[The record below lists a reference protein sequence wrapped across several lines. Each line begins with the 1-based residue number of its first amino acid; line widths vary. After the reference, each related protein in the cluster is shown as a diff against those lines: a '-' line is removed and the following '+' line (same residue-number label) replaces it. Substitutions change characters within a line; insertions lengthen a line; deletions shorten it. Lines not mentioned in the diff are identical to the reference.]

1 VRVDWTRALRGTGLV
16 AWAVFFD
23 YLWLSGRSV
32 DYVGP
37 RTTWVVVFGA
47 VALTCAAVLY
57 VSGLLTRQEA
67 PARPSVKELGRLVI
81 IVSPIALAATAPSV
95 TLGAQAV
102 DQKRAADGATSL
114 ARLEAYDGSIR
125 LYELAAAAY
134 NPQWAVER
142 GIENGLLVEIDGF
155 VSKVRDDDTIEL
167 SRFLASCCAADA
179 MPYSVDVTVAG
190 GTAGLEKNEW
200 LLVRGQVVEPA
211 SGKRKYAV
219 AADEVEPIE
228 RPPDAYGG

>member
-37 RTTWVVVFGA
+37 RTTWVVAFGA
-47 VALTCAAVLY
+47 IALTAASLLY
-57 VSGLLTRQEA
+57 VTGLLTREQ
-67 PARPSVKELGRLVI
+67 PTRPSGRELRRLVVI
-81 IVSPIALAATAPSV
+81 LAPIALAVTAPSV

-102 DQKRAADGATSL
+102 EQKRAADGATSL
-114 ARLEAYDGSIR
+114 ARLEGYEGSMR
-125 LYELAAAAY
+125 LYDLAAAAY
-134 NPQWAVER
+134 SPQFAADRGVED
-142 GIENGLLVEIDGF
+142 GLRVEFDGF
-155 VSKVRDDDTIEL
+155 ISKIRDDETIEL

-179 MPYSVDVTVAG
+179 MPYSIDVNVPG

-200 LLVRGQVVEPA
+200 LLVRGTVVAPPDGERDF
-211 SGKRKYAV
+211 SV
-219 AADEVEPIE
+219 VADEVAEIE
-228 RPPDAYGG
+228 RPLDTYG

>member
-1 VRVDWTRALRGTGLV
+1 VSVDWTRAIRGTGLV

-47 VALTCAAVLY
+47 IALTAASLLY
-57 VSGLLTRQEA
+57 VTGLFTRE
-67 PARPSVKELGRLVI
+67 PAERPNGRELQRLVVI
-81 IVSPIALAATAPSV
+81 IAPIALAVMAPSV

-102 DQKRAADGATSL
+102 EQKRASDGATSL

-134 NPQWAVER
+134 DPTWAVER
-142 GIENGLLVEIDGF
+142 GIEDGLRVEFDGF
-155 VSKVRDDDTIEL
+155 ISKVHDDETVEL

-179 MPYSVDVTVAG
+179 MPYSVDVTLPQGSV
-190 GTAGLEKNEW
+190 GLGKNEW
-200 LLVRGQVVEPA
+200 LLVRGQVVAPPDGER
-211 SGKRKYAV
+211 SFKVV
-219 AADEVEPIE
+219 ANEVEEID
-228 RPPDAYGG
+228 RPLDAYG

>member
-1 VRVDWTRALRGTGLV
+1 VKVDWTRALRAIGLV

-23 YLWLSGRSV
+23 YLWLSGRSA

-47 VALTCAAVLY
+47 VALTAASVLY
-57 VSGLLTRQEA
+57 VTGLFTREHA
-67 PARPSVKELGRLVI
+67 PRPSVKELGRLVVI
-81 IVSPIALAATAPSV
+81 LAPIALAATAPSV

-102 DQKRAADGATSL
+102 DQKRTADGATSL

-125 LYELAAAAY
+125 LYELAAASY
-134 NPQWAVER
+134 NPQWAAER
-142 GIENGLLVEIDGF
+142 GIADGLLVEVDGF
-155 VSKVRDDDTIEL
+155 VSKVRDDGTIEL

-179 MPYSVDVTVAG
+179 MPYSVDVEVPA
-190 GTAGLEKNEW
+190 GTARLEKNQW
-200 LLVRGQVVEPA
+200 LRVRGQVVERA
-211 SGKRKYAV
+211 EGKRKFAL

-228 RPPDAYGG
+228 RPADAYG

>member
-1 VRVDWTRALRGTGLV
+1 VKVDWTRALRAAGLV

-23 YLWLSGRSV
+23 YLWISGRSV

-37 RTTWVVVFGA
+37 RTTWVVAFGSI
-47 VALTCAAVLY
+47 ALTAAALLY
-57 VSGLLTRQEA
+57 VSGLLTRQETS
-67 PARPSVKELGRLVI
+67 RPSVKELGRLVI
-81 IVSPIALAATAPSV
+81 ILSPIALAATAPSV

-102 DQKRAADGATSL
+102 DQKRTADGATSL

-142 GIENGLLVEIDGF
+142 GIQDGLLVEFDGF
-155 VSKVRDDDTIEL
+155 VSKIRDDGRIEL

-179 MPYSVDVTVAG
+179 MPYSVDITLPAG
-190 GTAGLEKNEW
+190 APNLETNQW
-200 LLVRGQVVEPA
+200 LLVRGQVVEPPT
-211 SGKRKYAV
+211 GQRKFAV
-219 AADEVEPIE
+219 IADEVEAIE
-228 RPPDAYGG
+228 RPVDAYG

>member
-1 VRVDWTRALRGTGLV
+1 VKVDGTRALRAIGLV
-16 AWAVFFD
+16 AWAAFFD

-37 RTTWVVVFGA
+37 RTTWVVGFGA
-47 VALTCAAVLY
+47 ISLTLASILY
-57 VSGLLTRQEA
+57 VSGLFKDVERTRPTA
-67 PARPSVKELGRLVI
+67 KELGRLVI

-102 DQKRAADGATSL
+102 NQKRTADGATSL

-134 NPQWAVER
+134 NPQWAAER
-142 GIENGLLVEIDGF
+142 GIDAGLQVEFDGF
-155 VSKVRDDDTIEL
+155 VSKARGEDGTIEV

-179 MPYSVDVTVAG
+179 IPYSVDVVLADG
-190 GTAGLEKNEW
+190 APRVEKNQW
-200 LLVRGQVVEPA
+200 LVVRGEVTEQADGERAFKVV
-211 SGKRKYAV
+211 
-219 AADEVEPIE
+219 ADEIEPIE
-228 RPPDAYGG
+228 RPADAYGT

>member
-1 VRVDWTRALRGTGLV
+1 MKLDWTRVLRATGLV
-16 AWAVFFD
+16 AWAGFFN

-47 VALTCAAVLY
+47 IALTLASALY
-57 VSGLLTRQEA
+57 VSGLLARHEA
-67 PARPSVKELGRLVI
+67 PRPSVRELGRLVI
-81 IVSPIALAATAPSV
+81 VISPIALAATAPSV

-102 DQKRAADGATSL
+102 DQKRTADGATSL

-134 NPQWAVER
+134 SPQFAA
-142 GIENGLLVEIDGF
+142 ENGVAGGVLVEFDGF
-155 VSKVRDDDTIEL
+155 VSKVHEDGSIEL

-179 MPYSVDVTVAG
+179 MPYSVDISLPAG
-190 GTAGLEKNEW
+190 TSPPEKNQW
-200 LLVRGQVVEPA
+200 LLVRGQVVEPT
-211 SGKRKYAV
+211 SGGRAFSV
-219 AADEVEPIE
+219 AATEVEAIE
-228 RPPDAYGG
+228 RPADAYG

>member
-1 VRVDWTRALRGTGLV
+1 VNVDWTRVLRGTGLV
-16 AWAVFFD
+16 AWAAFFD

-47 VALTCAAVLY
+47 VALTCASVLY
-57 VSGLLTRQEA
+57 VSGLFTRQEA
-67 PARPSVKELGRLVI
+67 ARPTVKELGRLVI

-102 DQKRAADGATSL
+102 DQKRTADGATSL

-125 LYELAAAAY
+125 LYELAAAAD

-142 GIENGLLVEIDGF
+142 GIEHGVLVEIDGF
-155 VSKVRDDDTIEL
+155 VSKVHDDGRIEL

-179 MPYSVDVTVAG
+179 MPYSVDVALPAG
-190 GTAGLEKNEW
+190 AGRFEKNEW
-200 LLVRGQVVEPA
+200 LLVRGQIVE
-211 SGKRKYAV
+211 STDGERMFAV
-219 AADEVEPIE
+219 TADEVEPID
-228 RPPDAYGG
+228 RPIDAYG

>member
-1 VRVDWTRALRGTGLV
+1 VKVDWTRVLRAAGLV

-47 VALTCAAVLY
+47 VALTTASLLY
-57 VSGLLTRQEA
+57 VSGLLTRHET
-67 PARPSVKELGRLVI
+67 ARPTVKELGRLVI

-102 DQKRAADGATSL
+102 DQKRTADGATSL
-114 ARLEAYDGSIR
+114 ARLEAYDGTIR
-125 LYELAAAAY
+125 LYELAAASY
-134 NPQWAVER
+134 NPQWAAER
-142 GIENGLLVEIDGF
+142 GIADGLLVEVDGF
-155 VSKVRDDDTIEL
+155 VSKVYDDGRIEL

-179 MPYSVDVTVAG
+179 MPYSVDIELPEGMSA
-190 GTAGLEKNEW
+190 LEKNQW
-200 LLVRGQVVEPA
+200 LRVRGQVVEPPD
-211 SGKRKYAV
+211 GKRKFAV
-219 AADEVEPIE
+219 AADEVEPID
-228 RPPDAYGG
+228 RPVDAYG